1 MRTQDSRTD
10 IPPRAGGGGAR
21 ERRGILDP
29 QSGRRQAIGPPAEPC
44 VASAIRAGS
53 QKEIR
58 RGADRDLLVDRHDHR
73 VHDEGRPISET
84 GEAVVAVR
92 HAVLLL
98 QRARAVVRRVR
109 ALELL
114 A

>member
-10 IPPRAGGGGAR
+10 IPTRAGGGGAR

-53 QKEIR
+53 EKR
-58 RGADRDLLVDRHDHR
+58 SG
-73 VHDEGRPISET
+73 
-84 GEAVVAVR
+84 
-92 HAVLLL
+92 AVLTASSSWTDTITEFTMKGGRSQRRKKRLS
-98 QRARAVVRRVR
+98 QCGMRYSCCSARARW
-109 ALELL
+109 
-114 A
+114 